1 MELGGSRI
9 QAYPLSYII
18 RSLNLNFIGSWEKL
32 KQNIFPF
39 IPQVITTIFW
49 YDLSKCGTSN
59 LCMRTSSSIEKW
71 TYNFTFFTHYLLVRF
86 PIICISQ

>member
-1 MELGGSRI
+1 MESGGSRI

-18 RSLNLNFIGSWEKL
+18 RSLNLNYIGSWEKI

-39 IPQVITTIFW
+39 IPQAITTIFW

-59 LCMRTSSSIEKW
+59 LCMRTSSFIKKW
-71 TYNFTFFTHYLLVRF
+71 TYNFTFLSIIYLYGF
-86 PIICISQ
+86 Q